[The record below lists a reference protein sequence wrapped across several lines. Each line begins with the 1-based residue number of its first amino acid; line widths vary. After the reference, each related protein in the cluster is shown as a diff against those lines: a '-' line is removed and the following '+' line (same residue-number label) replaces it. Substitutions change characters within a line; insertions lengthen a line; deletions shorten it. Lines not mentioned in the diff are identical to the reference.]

1 MNNQLRKIVEQAV
14 SAVDIVT
21 GNEALDDELAKM
33 YIPDCFSEKFAELIV
48 RECAKLNKH
57 QSYELMGVITDV
69 EEGDG
74 FDDVC
79 LNTVKRV
86 AEHLAKDLKEHF
98 GVEE

>member
-1 MNNQLRKIVEQAV
+1 MNERVKELERQCWQSID
-14 SAVDIVT
+14 SDPY
-21 GNEALDDELAKM
+21 ALFDVK
-33 YIPDCFSEKFAELIV
+33 KFAELIV
-48 RECAKLNKH
+48 RECVRLNKH

-79 LNTVKRV
+79 LTTVKRV
-86 AEHLAKDLKEHF
+86 AQHLATDLEEHF

>member
-1 MNNQLRKIVEQAV
+1 MNKRIQ
-14 SAVDIVT
+14 
-21 GNEALDDELAKM
+21 ELAEKAGLRFTQLM
-33 YIPDCFSEKFAELIV
+33 SNPMVPVVDGKETDLEKFAELIV
-48 RECAKLNKH
+48 REYAKLNKH
-57 QSYELMGVITDV
+57 HSYELMGVITDV

-86 AEHLAKDLKEHF
+86 AEYLAKDLKEHF

>member
-1 MNNQLRKIVEQAV
+1 MNERIK
-14 SAVDIVT
+14 
-21 GNEALDDELAKM
+21 ELAVQAGFDDRGSNHTAYM
-33 YIPDCFSEKFAELIV
+33 NFDHEKFAELIV

-86 AEHLAKDLKEHF
+86 ADHLAKDLKEHF

>member
-33 YIPDCFSEKFAELIV
+33 YIPDCFAEKFAELII
-48 RECAKLNKH
+48 RKCISKAEDYGL
-57 QSYELMGVITDV
+57 GVDAV
-69 EEGDG
+69 EQ
-74 FDDVC
+74 
-79 LNTVKRV
+79 
-86 AEHLAKDLKEHF
+86 LKEHF